1 MGSDAA
7 SERNLEGVDGEIL
20 WSSEP
25 TVNGH
30 SLSLPADHHNGY
42 LKGEGYKTSFLNNW
56 QVQCS
61 FEV

>member
-7 SERNLEGVDGEIL
+7 SERNLQGVDGESL
-20 WSSEP
+20 WSSEH

-30 SLSLPADHHNGY
+30 SLTLPADHHNGY
-42 LKGEGYKTSFLNNW
+42 LKGEGYKTSLSNW
-56 QVQCS
+56 QVQHS

>member
-7 SERNLEGVDGEIL
+7 GERNQEAVDGESL

-42 LKGEGYKTSFLNNW
+42 LKGETN
-56 QVQCS
+56 
-61 FEV
+61 